1 MTTKPV
7 KYFFK
12 KNRKVFFRRKI
23 RRPLSLYL
31 LDARVDG
38 IIALK
43 IMYMT
48 GKLLTFA
55 GVLSLSILL
64 SACFEKKGKQ
74 AEATQYNTVEVANPE
89 VKKIEIWDS
98 YTARIE
104 GEKSVEI
111 RSRVSGYLEKI
122 YFKDGDFVKAGD
134 ILFEIDP
141 RPFQALVEASQ
152 AEVKEIETR
161 IELAQSNLER
171 ARNLYEV
178 NAISKEIL
186 DTRKSELLA
195 AQAVLS
201 SAKAKLKE
209 ATLNLEFTKTYSPI
223 SGYISRRRVDE
234 GNLIDASSTLMAM
247 VVSRD
252 TVYAYFEISE
262 RDVIKY
268 TKNKLFDSI
277 DTAKHTGPAV
287 KLLLLDETEPSHFG
301 CVTYVD
307 NTLNASSIELR
318 AEISNDKKQLYPG
331 MFAKILLRAGE
342 PVEHMLVPEA
352 AVGTDL
358 VGRYVMVVNDKD
370 IAEYRAVAVGE
381 LFGNKRIILD
391 GLKASD
397 RVVVSG
403 LHRATPHSKVK
414 PVKSAE
420 SENK

>member
-1 MTTKPV
+1 
-7 KYFFK
+7 
-12 KNRKVFFRRKI
+12 
-23 RRPLSLYL
+23 
-31 LDARVDG
+31 
-38 IIALK
+38 
-43 IMYMT
+43 MYIS
-48 GKLLTFA
+48 GK
-55 GVLSLSILL
+55 SLSILIAAAFSL
-64 SACFEKKGKQ
+64 LLTGCFEKKGDSKD
-74 AEATQYNTVEVANPE
+74 AEVYNTVEVAKPL
-89 VKKIEIWDS
+89 VKKLELWDT

-104 GEKSVEI
+104 GQKSVEI

-161 IELAQSNLER
+161 IELAQSNLDR

-195 AQAVLS
+195 AQAVFS
-201 SAKAKLKE
+201 SAQAKLKE
-209 ATLNLEFTKTYSPI
+209 ATLNLEFTKTYAPI

-247 VVSRD
+247 IVSRD

-262 RDVIKY
+262 RDIIRY
-268 TKNKLFDSI
+268 TKNKLFDTI
-277 DTAKHTGPAV
+277 DAAKHSGPPV
-287 KLLLLDETEPSHFG
+287 KLMLLDESKPSHFG

-307 NTLNASSIELR
+307 NTLNASSIEIR
-318 AEISNDKKQLYPG
+318 AEIENKQKILYPG
-331 MFAKILLRAGE
+331 MFGKIMLRAGD
-342 PVEHMLVPEA
+342 PVEHLLVPEA

-358 VGRYVMVVNDKD
+358 VGRFVLTVDDKNVV
-370 IAEYRAVAVGE
+370 EYRAVAVGE
-381 LFGNKRIILD
+381 LVGNMRIVND

-397 RVVVSG
+397 RVIVSG
-403 LHRATPHSKVK
+403 LHRAVPRKKVN
-414 PVKSAE
+414 PVESAE
-420 SENK
+420 FADK